1 VARKLPGL
9 RRELDARA
17 LFSVAYGEIAS
28 SIYFALG
35 VVAAQALGLTPLVLL
50 VVGVLFFVVS
60 LSYAEGTAALPET
73 GGAATFVR
81 RASNDLAGFLTG
93 WALFLDYLIVIAL
106 SALFVPHYLAGAIGV
121 SSLDDKPWDVVVAVA
136 VIVLVAAVRVVR
148 RPSLYGIGILVPA
161 LDLLTQLLLVVLGF
175 VLIFSPGALARGT
188 SLGVH
193 PSWHAIAFALPLA
206 MLAFTGLETVAN
218 LAAEARRPGVD
229 LPRSVFGGIA
239 TVVTMYV
246 AIAIVALS
254 AFPGKGTALGGRW
267 IHAPLLGVAN
277 RIGDKL
283 PWGLGGALEFY
294 VGVTGAL
301 ILLAAVTTSISGF
314 SRLAYSLGEHGQL
327 PRSFGRLSRRAHV
340 SPQAIVAAA
349 VVSSTI
355 VVVTSFFKD
364 DVASLASLFSFGV
377 LLAFTAAQL
386 AVIKLRID
394 EPELPRPFRA
404 PFNLRIGGAEVPL
417 PAIVGAVATFAVWIV
432 AMATHPAARYAGPIW
447 LALGLVVFVAV
458 RAAHGEGL
466 MEKVAAPDEQPV
478 EPPVTF
484 RRILVPMK
492 LGIIG
497 EEMLAT
503 AIRLATEHDAEIQAL
518 HVIRVPLEQP
528 LEAELFDQEERAD
541 ASLAEAKLLG
551 ADHDVTVEGTI
562 VRARAIGEA
571 IVERAIEIGADLIVL
586 GSAPRWRRQSR
597 FFSPTVDYVLRKAP
611 CEVLIVAFPQTVMD
625 EELAAT

>member
-1 VARKLPGL
+1 MARKLPGL
-9 RRELDARA
+9 RRELDARS

-35 VVAAQALGLTPLVLL
+35 IVAAYALGLTPLVLL
-50 VVGVLFFVVS
+50 GVGVLFLIVS
-60 LSYAEGTAALPET
+60 FSYAEGTAALPET

-106 SALFVPHYLAGAIGV
+106 SALFLPHYLSGPLGIAR
-121 SSLDDKPWDVVVAVA
+121 LDHNPWDVIVAVA
-136 VIVLVAAVRVVR
+136 VIVSVALVRVVR
-148 RPSLYGIGILVPA
+148 RPALYGVSILIPA
-161 LDLLTQLLLVVLGF
+161 LDLLTQLLLVALGF
-175 VLIFSPGALARGT
+175 ALVFSPHALTHGT
-188 SLGVH
+188 SLGTH
-193 PSWHAIAFALPLA
+193 PTWHALAFALPLA

-246 AIAIVALS
+246 AIAVVAVS
-254 AFPGKGTALGGRW
+254 AFPGPKTALGGRW
-267 IHAPLLGVAN
+267 IRSPLLGVAH
-277 RIGDKL
+277 RIGSQL
-283 PWGLGGALEFY
+283 PGGLGGVLEFY
-294 VGVTGAL
+294 VGITGAL

-340 SPQAIVAAA
+340 SPQAILSAAA
-349 VVSSTI
+349 VSSGLVI
-355 VVVTSFFKD
+355 ATSFLRH
-364 DVASLASLFSFGV
+364 DVAFLASLFSFGV
-377 LLAFTAAQL
+377 LLAFTAAQI
-386 AVIKLRID
+386 AVIRLRVS
-394 EPELPRPFRA
+394 EPDLARPYRA
-404 PFNLRIGGAEVPL
+404 PFNVRIRGSLIPL
-417 PAIVGAVATFAVWIV
+417 PAIVGSVGTASVFVIAV
-432 AMATHPAARYAGPIW
+432 ATHPAARYAGPVW
-447 LALGLVVFVAV
+447 LALGLVVFVGV
-458 RAAHGEGL
+458 RLAHGEGL
-466 MEKVAAPDEQPV
+466 LERVIAPEERHVDSPVAFKQ
-478 EPPVTF
+478 
-484 RRILVPMK
+484 ILVPMK

-503 AIRLATEHDAEIQAL
+503 AIKLAGEHDAEVHAL
-518 HVIRVPLEQP
+518 HVIRVPLEFALDAP
-528 LEAELFDQEERAD
+528 LLDEDERAE
-541 ASLAEAKLLG
+541 ASLAEAKALG
-551 ADHDVTVEGTI
+551 GEHSVTVDGTI
-562 VRARAIGEA
+562 VRSRAIGAA
-571 IVERAIEIGADLIVL
+571 IVERATELGADLIVL